1 MKTQTHELVVNW
13 HITEACNY
21 VCRYCFAKWDKQGKE
36 LLHSSENIQVLM
48 EEISKLPEILNRKQG
63 ADFRSIRLN
72 LVGGEP
78 FLYRRQVMQIIKA
91 AQAYGFSLSAITN
104 GSLLD
109 DELVA
114 LIARHFAV
122 IGFSVDSLNES
133 TNLKIGR
140 KSSKQAMQS
149 DEVLANIQAI
159 KVLNP
164 AIGMKINTVV
174 NSLNY
179 RENLHQFIAEVRPDK
194 WKIFKM
200 LPMIT
205 EDLSINDE
213 QFHEFL
219 NRHDDFRRI
228 ISSEDNDEM
237 VHSYLMIDPL
247 GRFFQN
253 DLTPCGGYVYSGQIH
268 ECGVE
273 NALDEVLFDT
283 GKFKTRYIP
292 ITHPLAA

>member
-48 EEISKLPEILNRKQG
+48 GEISKLPEILNRKQG

-122 IGFSVDSLNES
+122 IGFSVDSLNGS

-159 KVLNP
+159 KALNP
-164 AIGMKINTVV
+164 AIGIKINTVV

-179 RENLHQFIAEVRPDK
+179 RENLHQFIADVQPEK

-200 LPMIT
+200 LPMVT
-205 EDLSINDE
+205 EDLSISDE

-219 NRHDDFRRI
+219 NCHDDFRRI

-253 DLTPCGGYVYSGQIH
+253 DLTLCGGYVYSRPIH
-268 ECGVE
+268 ECDVE

-283 GKFKTRYIP
+283 GKFKTRYVP

>member
-48 EEISKLPEILNRKQG
+48 REISKLPEILNRKQG

-114 LIARHFAV
+114 LIARQFAV

-133 TNLKIGR
+133 TNFKIGR

-159 KVLNP
+159 KALNP
-164 AIGMKINTVV
+164 AISMKINTVV

-179 RENLHQFIAEVRPDK
+179 RENLHQFITEVRPDK

-200 LPMIT
+200 LPMVT
-205 EDLSINDE
+205 EDLSISDE

-219 NRHDDFRRI
+219 NRHDDFHHI

-253 DLTPCGGYVYSGQIH
+253 DLTPCRGYVYSRPIH

-292 ITHPLAA
+292 LTYPLAA

>member
-1 MKTQTHELVVNW
+1 MKNKTHELVVNW

-48 EEISKLPEILNRKQG
+48 EKISKLPEILRRKQG
-63 ADFRSIRLN
+63 VDFRSIRLN

-78 FLYRRQVMQIIKA
+78 FLYWRQVMQIIKA

-140 KSSKQAMQS
+140 KSSKKAMQS

-159 KVLNP
+159 KALNP
-164 AIGMKINTVV
+164 AIGIKINTVV
-174 NSLNY
+174 NNLNY
-179 RENLHQFIAEVRPDK
+179 RENLHQFITEVRPDK

-200 LPMIT
+200 LPMVT
-205 EDLSINDE
+205 EDLSISDE

-219 NRHDDFRRI
+219 NRHDDFRGI

-253 DLTPCGGYVYSGQIH
+253 DLTPCGGYVYSRPIH

-283 GKFKTRYIP
+283 AKFKTRYIP
-292 ITHPLAA
+292 ITQFSAA

>member
-21 VCRYCFAKWDKQGKE
+21 VYRYCFAKWDKQGKE

-48 EEISKLPEILNRKQG
+48 GEISKLPEILNRKQG

-91 AQAYGFSLSAITN
+91 AQVYGFSLSAITN
-104 GSLLD
+104 GSLID
-109 DELVA
+109 DEWIA
-114 LIARHFAV
+114 LIARYFTV
-122 IGFSVDSLNES
+122 IGFSVDSLSEP

-140 KSSKQAMQS
+140 KSNRQVMRS
-149 DEVLANIQAI
+149 DGILAKIQAV
-159 KVLNP
+159 KALNP
-164 AIGMKINTVV
+164 AIGIKINTVV

-179 RENLHQFIAEVRPDK
+179 RENLHQFIAEVQPDK

-200 LPMIT
+200 LPMVT
-205 EDLSINDE
+205 EDLSIGDE

-253 DLTPCGGYVYSGQIH
+253 NLTPCGGYVYSRPIH

-292 ITHPLAA
+292 ITHSLAA